1 MCAII
6 LLNLLLQKIVQQE
19 RQYKKQIPHIHS
31 PNSSRDFVSPSDAI
45 KNIADPCSNGHKTV
59 VHASKTANTAK
70 EVRLHI
76 IHRIHMVLSELRLL
90 IMFRLL
96 SIYLANI
103 LYLDYISHLR
113 FPIFANAS
121 CQQLAKP
128 LLQFFCCQTIGSIF
142 QKLQNVVPILSENCH
157 NEANDNAEVNL
168 VHRISQQELMD
179 TTVCHFPERIEQQ
192 VGTTLGSACFIM

>member
-6 LLNLLLQKIVQQE
+6 LLNLLLQEIVQQE
-19 RQYKKQIPHIHS
+19 RQYKKQIAHIHS

-59 VHASKTANTAK
+59 VHASKTANTGK

-76 IHRIHMVLSELRLL
+76 IHRIHMVLRLL

-96 SIYLANI
+96 STYLANI
-103 LYLDYISHLR
+103 VYLDYISHLR

-128 LLQFFCCQTIGSIF
+128 LLQFFCCQTIESI
-142 QKLQNVVPILSENCH
+142 L
-157 NEANDNAEVNL
+157 
-168 VHRISQQELMD
+168 
-179 TTVCHFPERIEQQ
+179 
-192 VGTTLGSACFIM
+192 